1 MQNERILKYLLLILC
16 ETPAL
21 CRSFFCASSDENAV
35 LAHAF
40 EEHRGIEKFFLDCA
54 SSKRMQYARKKQKM
68 EEKKMENA
76 KKSNKKVVIG
86 VIALVAL
93 VAILAAVY
101 FVFSPKPV
109 AGSKA
114 ITIEVVNKA
123 QESTVYELQTDAE
136 YLRQAMEE
144 AEGLTFSGA
153 ESEFGMM
160 VDTVNGER
168 ADYTLDGAYWSFS
181 VNGEYSNYGIETQPV
196 LDGDAFA
203 ITYTLA
209 Q

>member
-1 MQNERILKYLLLILC
+1 
-16 ETPAL
+16 
-21 CRSFFCASSDENAV
+21 
-35 LAHAF
+35 
-40 EEHRGIEKFFLDCA
+40 
-54 SSKRMQYARKKQKM
+54 
-68 EEKKMENA
+68 MENA

-86 VIALVAL
+86 IIALVVLIAAL
-93 VAILAAVY
+93 AGVY
-101 FVFSPKPV
+101 FAFSAKPV
-109 AGSKA
+109 EGSKA
-114 ITIEVVNKA
+114 ITIEVVNGA
-123 QESTVYELQTDAE
+123 QESTVYDVQTDAE

-144 AEGLTFSGA
+144 ADGLTFSGT
-153 ESEFGMM
+153 ESEFGLM

-181 VNGEYSNYGIETQPV
+181 VNGEYCNYGIDSQPV